1 MPNVSNLYSNMI
13 GSNQFIVLK
22 KFILARSYPKP
33 GGYPGFWT
41 AGPGIYP
48 VETLLNT
55 VPDTCNLNEDLWGI
69 PLKINDLKYKV
80 TRFARDNKSLFHN
93 YHNDITNISR
103 LSLYVILGVD
113 VSWK

>member
-13 GSNQFIVLK
+13 GSNQFTVLK
-22 KFILARSYPKP
+22 KFILTRSYPKP

-69 PLKINDLKYKV
+69 PLKMNDLKYKV
-80 TRFARDNKSLFHN
+80 TCFDCDN
-93 YHNDITNISR
+93 NI
-103 LSLYVILGVD
+103 
-113 VSWK
+113 